1 MNSKLMAIDL
11 AKNVFQVCVIG
22 VHGQVLSNRR
32 ISRHKLSELIAN
44 TPPTIIA
51 MEACSSAHFWGR
63 LAHKHGHEARLLP
76 PQHVK
81 AFRGVQKS
89 DGHDALAIGEAAQR
103 PKLHSVPVKD
113 IQQQDLAL
121 MVQVRARMKRE
132 RTALTNQ
139 IRGFAAEYGLS
150 FPKGIAALLSA
161 LPHIPVESDMHSA
174 QTSRLLA
181 ELGLDLIRLSE
192 RLDAVEAQMLEQA
205 RVYPAF
211 ARLQQIPGVG
221 PIIAATLI
229 GLVGSAEQFENGR
242 QMSAWVGLV
251 PRQRGTGGRVH
262 LGHITKVGD
271 RRLRTQLI
279 HGSRSVL
286 RWIDKQ
292 HPAFR
297 QWAQGII
304 ERRGEKRAIVA
315 YANKLTRLAFVALRR
330 NEPFDIAKAFQA
342 PQLNHPILLTQE
354 PRPYPTHCW

>member
-211 ARLQQIPGVG
+211 ARLQQIPCRAHYRRDLDWSGRLRGAIRKREANVG
-221 PIIAATLI
+221 LGGPGSPSARHRRSCPPGAHHQSRRSPLTYPIDSWLALGIALDRQATP
-229 GLVGSAEQFENGR
+229 GLSPVGSR
-242 QMSAWVGLV
+242 
-251 PRQRGTGGRVH
+251 H
-262 LGHITKVGD
+262 H
-271 RRLRTQLI
+271 
-279 HGSRSVL
+279 
-286 RWIDKQ
+286 
-292 HPAFR
+292 
-297 QWAQGII
+297 
-304 ERRGEKRAIVA
+304 RA
-315 YANKLTRLAFVALRR
+315 TR
-330 NEPFDIAKAFQA
+330 
-342 PQLNHPILLTQE
+342 
-354 PRPYPTHCW
+354 